1 VWNRS
6 LFATGSLGT
15 LVEDRFRM
23 SDDLKSQIVIS
34 KPALRA
40 EDISQ
45 RIYTV
50 RGQRVMLDADLAE
63 LYGVTTGALNQAIK
77 RNAERFPEDFM
88 FRLSQEESDS
98 LRSQTVILKPGR
110 GQYRKFLPYVFTE
123 QGVAML
129 SGTLQS
135 PRAVQVNIAI
145 MRAFVRMRRMLVSH
159 EELARKV
166 DALEKQ
172 YDKQFKVVFD
182 ALRAL
187 MEPPKVPR
195 RRIGF

>member
-1 VWNRS
+1 M
-6 LFATGSLGT
+6 GT
-15 LVEDRFRM
+15 LIEGGFRM
-23 SDDLKSQIVIS
+23 SNDLKSQIVMS
-34 KPALRA
+34 KPPLRA

-45 RIYTV
+45 RIHII
-50 RGQRVMLDADLAE
+50 RGHRVMLDADLAE

-98 LRSQTVILKPGR
+98 LRSQTVILEPGR
-110 GQYRKFLPYVFTE
+110 GRYWKFLPYAFTE

-129 SGTLQS
+129 SGILQS

-172 YDKQFKVVFD
+172 YDAQFRVVFD
-182 ALRAL
+182 AIRAL
-187 MEPPKVPR
+187 MEPPKTPR
-195 RRIGF
+195 QRIGF

>member
-1 VWNRS
+1 MGEVRGEPIGTRIEKRPDMRS
-6 LFATGSLGT
+6 ES
-15 LVEDRFRM
+15 
-23 SDDLKSQIVIS
+23 KSQVG
-34 KPALRA
+34 KPGPHMETDEIYR
-40 EDISQ
+40 
-45 RIYTV
+45 RIHTI

-63 LYGVTTGALNQAIK
+63 LYGVPTKVFNQTVK

-88 FRLSQEESDS
+88 FRLSRDEADS
-98 LRSQTVILKPGR
+98 LRSQFVTLENPGR
-110 GQYRKFLPYVFTE
+110 GKHRKYLPFAFTE

-129 SGTLQS
+129 SGVLSS

-166 DALEKQ
+166 DALEKR
-172 YDKQFKVVFD
+172 YDAQFKVVFD
-182 ALRAL
+182 AIRAL
-187 MEPPKVPR
+187 MEPPKPPR